1 MTKRLTVEAQGTY
14 SYETVKNR
22 PALSDS
28 PSNIGNA
35 LIGIAPNFDQK
46 WLAANYKDEAGRYN
60 DWNGNKYR
68 INPYWVINEMS
79 NKSKRDR
86 LMGQGRVYYSF
97 LDCLQSQFQGRV
109 GFLHFPVYGFHSHVH
124 SRLCGRADE
133 RDDQ

>member
-46 WLAANYKDEAGRYN
+46 WLAANYKTKPDATMTGMETNTASILIG
-60 DWNGNKYR
+60 
-68 INPYWVINEMS
+68 
-79 NKSKRDR
+79 
-86 LMGQGRVYYSF
+86 
-97 LDCLQSQFQGRV
+97 
-109 GFLHFPVYGFHSHVH
+109 
-124 SRLCGRADE
+124 
-133 RDDQ
+133 